1 MTPTTPTKSPV
12 DTIREAGNDLITFLH
27 EASDMAIIGPNPSDD
42 WHRRKRQVIENWD
55 AALSSLSAQ
64 PAQTMM
70 STDYEAL
77 YELLCKGGEALGWV
91 WPKGKDAYRESAW
104 MRMSDK
110 RWMQIHYVDE
120 QGLSDAWESDEGKDV
135 FITECTRLKLEWV
148 APLPSQTEEV
158 AKLRAFKEYVH
169 KRLDEAGIEKNP
181 PGEHAEAGCRIGQR
195 LDLVLCP
202 QTEGLEEPD
211 HICDL
216 LMELHGEF
224 YGKGKA
230 HADAFRAIPKVV
242 DFIKSRSL
250 PRQKGEVVAWMK
262 RDTTSDLLPESAL
275 DLAMEPDAAAH
286 IRKTWMPLCEA
297 LPK

>member
-1 MTPTTPTKSPV
+1 MTTTTPSKSPV

-77 YELLCKGGEALGWV
+77 RKHLNHRDHFALGIVGGEPVLLRMMPNGTT
-91 WPKGKDAYRESAW
+91 PIKGMMYRGILSAHKTAF
-104 MRMSDK
+104 MN
-110 RWMQIHYVDE
+110 
-120 QGLSDAWESDEGKDV
+120 
-135 FITECTRLKLEWV
+135 ECTRLGLEWV
-148 APLPSQTEEV
+148 APLPS
-158 AKLRAFKEYVH
+158 
-169 KRLDEAGIEKNP
+169 
-181 PGEHAEAGCRIGQR
+181 
-195 LDLVLCP
+195 

-230 HADAFRAIPKVV
+230 HADAFRVIPKVV